1 MGSVFGVRI
10 RYFVEETPLGT
21 AGSFYYLKDMVEET
35 FFMMS
40 GDLFFDIDF
49 GRMLAF
55 HEKEKGSGHAGFV
68 HPNGHPY
75 DSDLLVLD
83 EDDRVRKFDSSTIPG
98 TTGMKIV

>member
-1 MGSVFGVRI
+1 
-10 RYFVEETPLGT
+10 
-21 AGSFYYLKDMVEET
+21 
-35 FFMMS
+35 MMS

-55 HEKEKGSGHAGFV
+55 HEKKKAAATLFV

-83 EDDRVRKFDSSTIPG
+83 EDTGCGNSTPSTIPG

>member
-1 MGSVFGVRI
+1 MR
-10 RYFVEETPLGT
+10 RKKAAATL
-21 AGSFYYLKDMVEET
+21 
-35 FFMMS
+35 
-40 GDLFFDIDF
+40 
-49 GRMLAF
+49 
-55 HEKEKGSGHAGFV
+55 FV